1 MSRVRDAV
9 IRYGDEFGNVDDVL
23 IFGLA
28 QDEDTVNRYVSLVND
43 AIQKKTRIDRDFIA
57 QKMDISVPEDADI

>member
-28 QDEDTVNRYVSLVND
+28 QDEDTVNRYVSLIND

>member
-1 MSRVRDAV
+1 MNKVRDAV

-28 QDEDTVNRYVSLVND
+28 EDEDTVNRYVSLVND
-43 AIQKKTRIDRDFIA
+43 AINRKTRIDRDFIA
-57 QKMDISVPEDADI
+57 QKIDISVPEDADI

>member
-1 MSRVRDAV
+1 LSKVRDAV

-28 QDEDTVNRYVSLVND
+28 EDEDTVNRYVSLLND
-43 AIQKKTRIDRDFIA
+43 AINRKTRIDRDFIA
-57 QKMDISVPEDADI
+57 QKIDISVPEDADI

>member
-1 MSRVRDAV
+1 MSKVRDAV

-28 QDEDTVNRYVSLVND
+28 EDEDTVNRYVSLLND
-43 AIQKKTRIDRDFIA
+43 AINRKTRIDRDFIA
-57 QKMDISVPEDADI
+57 QKIDISVPEDADI

>member
-43 AIQKKTRIDRDFIA
+43 AIQKKTRIDTDFIA

>member
-1 MSRVRDAV
+1 MSKIRDAV

-28 QDEDTVNRYVSLVND
+28 EDKDTVSRYVSLIND
-43 AIQKKTRIDRDFIA
+43 AINRKTRIDRDFIA
-57 QKMDISVPEDADI
+57 QKMDISVPEDVDI

>member
-1 MSRVRDAV
+1 MSKVRDAV

-28 QDEDTVNRYVSLVND
+28 EDEDTVNRYVSLVND
-43 AIQKKTRIDRDFIA
+43 AINRKTRIDRDFIA
-57 QKMDISVPEDADI
+57 QKIDISVPEDADI

>member
-1 MSRVRDAV
+1 MSKVRDAV

-28 QDEDTVNRYVSLVND
+28 EDEDTVNRYVSLIND
-43 AIQKKTRIDRDFIA
+43 AINRKTRIDRDFIA

>member
-1 MSRVRDAV
+1 LNKVRDAV

-28 QDEDTVNRYVSLVND
+28 EDEDTVNRYVSLVND
-43 AIQKKTRIDRDFIA
+43 AINRKTRIDRDFIA
-57 QKMDISVPEDADI
+57 QKIDISVPEDADI

>member
-1 MSRVRDAV
+1 MSKVRDAV

-28 QDEDTVNRYVSLVND
+28 EDEDTVNRYVSLVND
-43 AIQKKTRIDRDFIA
+43 AISRKTRIDRDFIA

>member
-1 MSRVRDAV
+1 MSKVRDAV

-28 QDEDTVNRYVSLVND
+28 EDEDTVNRYVSLIND
-43 AIQKKTRIDRDFIA
+43 AINRKTRIDRDFIA
-57 QKMDISVPEDADI
+57 QKIDISVPEDADI

>member
-28 QDEDTVNRYVSLVND
+28 EDEDTVNRYVSLVND
-43 AIQKKTRIDRDFIA
+43 AIQKKTRIDPDFIA